1 MAERLGWV
9 EGTTLTLLVGSAESA
24 GKIAI
29 KPKVKGTIAMTMRKV
44 PKSETPIGHVHVGR
58 FDGLAQARRET
69 QEPLFEQK
77 NDQLILTLPDDWLRA
92 V

>member
-1 MAERLGWV
+1 MADRLGWR
-9 EGTTLTLLVGSAESA
+9 EGTTLTLLIGSAESA
-24 GKIAI
+24 GKIAL
-29 KPKVKGTIAMTMRKV
+29 KPKANGAIAMTMRKV
-44 PKSETPIGHVHVGR
+44 PRTGTPIGHVHVGR
-58 FDGLAQARRET
+58 FDGLTQVRRDT